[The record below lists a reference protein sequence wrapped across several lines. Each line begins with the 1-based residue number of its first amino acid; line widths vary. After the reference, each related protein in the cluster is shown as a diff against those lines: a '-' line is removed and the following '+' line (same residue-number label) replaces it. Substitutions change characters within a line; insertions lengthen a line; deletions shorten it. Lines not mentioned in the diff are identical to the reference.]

1 MLAAWHA
8 PLNILFVST
17 CRNSPSNRETMKY
30 DSNLTCVEKD
40 FEQLSV
46 QTTWLE
52 SCMNLNLRF

>member
-1 MLAAWHA
+1 
-8 PLNILFVST
+8 
-17 CRNSPSNRETMKY
+17 MKY
-30 DSNLTCVEKD
+30 DSNLTCLEKD